1 MKLKRSLHDVTTD
14 EDNKI
19 PLEKPDHSPIHNF
32 VALSACAALAMILAV
47 GSKAAG
53 SGERSQ
59 VYAASD
65 AENETELAGIVSGT
79 LEYTLPTG
87 IAGMVTSVAD
97 TPLA

>member
-47 GSKAAG
+47 G
-53 SGERSQ
+53 
-59 VYAASD
+59 
-65 AENETELAGIVSGT
+65 
-79 LEYTLPTG
+79 
-87 IAGMVTSVAD
+87 
-97 TPLA
+97 